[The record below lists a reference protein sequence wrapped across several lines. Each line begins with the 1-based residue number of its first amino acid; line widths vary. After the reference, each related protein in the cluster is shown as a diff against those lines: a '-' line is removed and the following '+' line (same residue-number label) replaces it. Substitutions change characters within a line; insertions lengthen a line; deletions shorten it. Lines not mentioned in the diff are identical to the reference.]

1 MTALLL
7 IYLIG
12 ALLYL
17 FILIILFL
25 ILFSLFKSSSS
36 GAPFIKNDDIVIYEA
51 LKLAKI
57 NLNEKLVDL
66 GSGDGR
72 VLFLAKDHFNIKE
85 GHGFEISLYPHVL
98 GCFNKLR
105 RQTKNLFFHKKSI
118 FDPSIDLS
126 NYEVIYTY
134 LLPNLLKK
142 LTPLLKQAK
151 EKNIN
156 LRIVSPVFEI
166 PGLEYT
172 KKEEIYHK
180 KFNKRIPIYLY

>member
-57 NLNEKLVDL
+57 NLNEK
-66 GSGDGR
+66 
-72 VLFLAKDHFNIKE
+72 
-85 GHGFEISLYPHVL
+85 
-98 GCFNKLR
+98 
-105 RQTKNLFFHKKSI
+105 
-118 FDPSIDLS
+118 
-126 NYEVIYTY
+126 
-134 LLPNLLKK
+134 
-142 LTPLLKQAK
+142 
-151 EKNIN
+151 
-156 LRIVSPVFEI
+156 
-166 PGLEYT
+166 
-172 KKEEIYHK
+172 
-180 KFNKRIPIYLY
+180 KF